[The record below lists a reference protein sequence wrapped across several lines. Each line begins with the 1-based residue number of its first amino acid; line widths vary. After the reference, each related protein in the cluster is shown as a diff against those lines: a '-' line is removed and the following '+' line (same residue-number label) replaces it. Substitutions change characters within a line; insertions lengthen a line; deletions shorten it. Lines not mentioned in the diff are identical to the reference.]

1 MVIRLF
7 AVLLL
12 LSSIA
17 YVGSGQERKQQIHL
31 ADSILG
37 VRGEV
42 YFAFPAGSLNSRVS
56 GFVSIKHIK
65 PDTVFAYANKQG
77 FTNFLSLHIDFR
89 IRQENFRKG
98 RLKSAS
104 LANVDSVYPSYPKY
118 IEMMNGFEKKH
129 PGYCHLEEMGRSVEG
144 RKLLALKIQS
154 PANTSSRP
162 AVLLSGSIHGD
173 ELTGYKLSLM
183 LAEYLLDNY
192 GKDPVVTRLMDETQ
206 LYIQP
211 LVNPDGT
218 YFGGDNTVA
227 EATRFN
233 ANNLDLN
240 RNFPDPAEGN
250 HPDEATWQ
258 PETVALMNFYKQ
270 KRIVLSAILHTG
282 EEVVNY
288 PWDTWSR
295 DHADID
301 WYARIANDYVSSVHE
316 KNVKYMTKFDNGTVK
331 GYVWY
336 RITGGH
342 QDYVNYFQ
350 GGREVTIELSS
361 DDMPD
366 SSTVAKYWEYN
377 RDALL
382 GYLQQS
388 LWGVYGSVTDSE
400 TGSPVFAK
408 MELKDHD
415 RDNSQ
420 VYTDSTDGIYNR
432 LLLPGNYTMQVSAPG
447 YVLREKDFTLQAQE
461 RLNLNFALDKVK
473 DPVVIYPNP
482 VQKEINIFFTI
493 DISSGVK
500 LSLVDLSGRI
510 VYTTT
515 GHVTKNEVSR
525 ITLPDIPNGFYILKI
540 ESKEFSGEFEIIAA
554 R

>member
-1 MVIRLF
+1 MVIRIF

-17 YVGSGQERKQQIHL
+17 QVGLGQERKQQIHL

-42 YFAFPAGSLNSRVS
+42 YFSFPAGSLNSKVS
-56 GFVSIKHIK
+56 GFISIKHIK

-77 FTNFLSLHIDFR
+77 FNHFLSFNIDFR
-89 IRQENFRKG
+89 VRQENFRRG

-118 IEMMNGFEKKH
+118 LEMMEGFEEKY

-144 RKLLALKIQS
+144 RKLVALKIQS
-154 PANTSSRP
+154 PVNTPYRP

-183 LAEYLLDNY
+183 LVQYLLDNY
-192 GKDPVVTRLMDETQ
+192 GKDPLVTRLMDDTQ

-218 YFGGDNTVA
+218 FFGGDNTVA

-240 RNFPDPAEGN
+240 RNFPDPADGN
-250 HPDEATWQ
+250 HPDGNVWQ

-270 KRIVLSAILHTG
+270 KRIVLSAVLHTG

-301 WYARIANDYVSSVHE
+301 WYAQISTDYVSMVHE
-316 KNVKYMTKFDNGTVK
+316 KNSKYMTKFDNGTVK

-342 QDYVNYFQ
+342 QDFVNYFQ

-366 SSTVAKYWEYN
+366 SSTVARYWEYN

-382 GYLQQS
+382 GYLRQS
-388 LWGVYGSVTDSE
+388 LWGVYGSVTNSE
-400 TGSPVFAK
+400 TGNPVFAK
-408 MELKDHD
+408 VELKGHD
-415 RDNSQ
+415 KDNSK
-420 VYTDSTDGIYNR
+420 VYADSSDGIYNR
-432 LLLPGNYTMQVSAPG
+432 LLLPGTYTMQVSAPG
-447 YVLREKDFTLQAQE
+447 YTMQEKDFTLQSQE
-461 RLNLNFALDKVK
+461 RLNFNFALERVK
-473 DPVVIYPNP
+473 DQVVIYPNP
-482 VQKEINIFFTI
+482 VQKEINIIFTI
-493 DISSGVK
+493 DIPSAMK
-500 LSLVDLSGRI
+500 LSLVDLSGREA
-510 VYTTT
+510 YTTT
-515 GHVTKNEVSR
+515 RYVTKNEVTPF
-525 ITLPDIPNGFYILKI
+525 TLPDIPSGFYILKI
-540 ESKEFSGEFEIIAA
+540 ESKEFSGEFEIIKME
-554 R
+554 